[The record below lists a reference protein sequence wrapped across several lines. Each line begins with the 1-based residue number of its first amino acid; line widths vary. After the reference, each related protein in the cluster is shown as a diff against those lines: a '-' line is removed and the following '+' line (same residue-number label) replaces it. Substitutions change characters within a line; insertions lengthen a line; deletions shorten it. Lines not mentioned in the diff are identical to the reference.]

1 VHLPHGCWAVSRVA
15 CEAARY
21 QVLQSRRSIDS
32 SECGTLASV
41 QLAHDDHG
49 HDAEGIS
56 DSGVKRLQSRQR
68 MSGGI
73 KRCNCDGVTCH
84 AVMPNENMS
93 LPTDGDG
100 SSASSGAM

>member
-1 VHLPHGCWAVSRVA
+1 
-15 CEAARY
+15 
-21 QVLQSRRSIDS
+21 
-32 SECGTLASV
+32 
-41 QLAHDDHG
+41 
-49 HDAEGIS
+49 
-56 DSGVKRLQSRQR
+56 VKRLQLRQQ

-73 KRCNCDGVTCH
+73 KRCNCDVVTCH